1 MYHVSILG
9 LGLIG
14 SRIARHM
21 AGMGDK
27 VTVWNRTPREDFPEA
42 VPTPADAARAS
53 KVIQLYLKDRNA
65 CLEVFEQ
72 MRGALTPEH
81 IILNHSTIDLAT
93 VGKLVT
99 NMVSATMVQS
109 LSEALAIS
117 QAYGIS
123 QEMLGQAI
131 SRNVIASPLAAF
143 KLPLMA
149 KRDFSTHF
157 SLDNMRKDSIYA
169 QELAAEKGIHP
180 PVAALVSSIMGKLC
194 REGRAEEDFSCLA
207 EQFD

>member
-27 VTVWNRTPREDFPEA
+27 VTVWNRTLREDFPEA

-93 VGKLVT
+93 VGKLSL
-99 NMVSATMVQS
+99 MSSAIGCTYVDCPFT
-109 LSEALAIS
+109 
-117 QAYGIS
+117 G
-123 QEMLGQAI
+123 
-131 SRNVIASPLAAF
+131 SR
-143 KLPLMA
+143 LP
-149 KRDFSTHF
+149 
-157 SLDNMRKDSIYA
+157 
-169 QELAAEKGIHP
+169 AEKGNWFTTLARIP
-180 PVAALVSSIMGKLC
+180 PHWTAYAPCWSTVPGTSCTWAASEPAPSSNWSPTWSPPPWC
-194 REGRAEEDFSCLA
+194 RVWAKP
-207 EQFD
+207 

>member
-1 MYHVSILG
+1 MEFFPFPVNKAMYHVSILG

-72 MRGALTPEH
+72 MITPETD
-81 IILNHSTIDLAT
+81 NE
-93 VGKLVT
+93 
-99 NMVSATMVQS
+99 
-109 LSEALAIS
+109 LSDPLQGRKTESIRERKSVEAS
-117 QAYGIS
+117 
-123 QEMLGQAI
+123 E
-131 SRNVIASPLAAF
+131 
-143 KLPLMA
+143 
-149 KRDFSTHF
+149 
-157 SLDNMRKDSIYA
+157 
-169 QELAAEKGIHP
+169 
-180 PVAALVSSIMGKLC
+180 
-194 REGRAEEDFSCLA
+194 
-207 EQFD
+207 

>member
-93 VGKLVT
+93 VGKLSL
-99 NMVSATMVQS
+99 MSSAIGCTYVDCPFT
-109 LSEALAIS
+109 
-117 QAYGIS
+117 G
-123 QEMLGQAI
+123 
-131 SRNVIASPLAAF
+131 SR
-143 KLPLMA
+143 LP
-149 KRDFSTHF
+149 
-157 SLDNMRKDSIYA
+157 
-169 QELAAEKGIHP
+169 AEKGELVYYVGTDSTTLDRIR
-180 PVAALVSSIMGKLC
+180 PVLEHSSRDILHLGGI
-194 REGRAEEDFSCLA
+194 EIGRAHV
-207 EQFD
+207 

>member
-53 KVIQLYLKDRNA
+53 KIIQLYLKDRNA

-93 VGKLVT
+93 VGKL
-99 NMVSATMVQS
+99 S
-109 LSEALAIS
+109 LMSTAIGCT
-117 QAYGIS
+117 YVDCPFTG
-123 QEMLGQAI
+123 
-131 SRNVIASPLAAF
+131 SR
-143 KLPLMA
+143 LP
-149 KRDFSTHF
+149 
-157 SLDNMRKDSIYA
+157 
-169 QELAAEKGIHP
+169 AEKGELVYYVGTDSTTLARKR
-180 PVAALVSSIMGKLC
+180 PVLEHRSRDILHLRGAQGAYGVFWMHRHGDTVDGKSKGFQAVFGDLI
-194 REGRAEEDFSCLA
+194 RTQGAPGVADFNQPFADLLHA
-207 EQFD
+207 DA